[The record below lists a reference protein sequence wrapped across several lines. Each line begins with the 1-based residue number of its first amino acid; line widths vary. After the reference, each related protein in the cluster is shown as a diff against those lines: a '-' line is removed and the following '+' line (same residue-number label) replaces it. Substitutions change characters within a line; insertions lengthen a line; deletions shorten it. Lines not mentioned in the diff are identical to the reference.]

1 MKTFVKTSRVR
12 TAFFAACVVLAC
24 FSALANTMRMALLM
38 DVKNHQSRATF
49 EPSKDHPGEEWLYLT
64 QAHDD
69 VEFEMRLSMSG
80 QKEQVQKGRTN
91 VDEVP
96 GVTQGVTGYKR
107 AKVETF
113 GNEPTLIIETK
124 LVRKKQQDGKEVEEK
139 EESLQRLPLQFKSKS
154 ATLEDL
160 KAGKTVEFQ
169 ITKAGLK
176 NLVQQAKTKTE
187 AGMNVKA
194 EGEGAKVSIS
204 SSVGFLDS
212 SHKGVVFISARKIQ
226 YEAPP
231 MRVHAEGK
239 LRVSGAEFK

>member
-1 MKTFVKTSRVR
+1 MKMRVKTSSVR
-12 TAFFAACVVLAC
+12 AALLAVCVVLAY
-24 FSALANTMRMALLM
+24 SLAPAKTMRMALMM

-69 VEFEMRLSMSG
+69 IEFEMRFSMSG
-80 QKEQVQKGRTN
+80 QKEQVQKGRTD

-96 GVTQGVTGYKR
+96 GVTGGVTGYKR
-107 AKVETF
+107 AKLETF
-113 GNEPTLIIETK
+113 GNEMTLVIETK
-124 LVRKKQQDGKEVEEK
+124 LVSKKKQDGKDVEEK
-139 EESLQRLPLQFKSKS
+139 EENLERIPLQFKNRSS
-154 ATLEDL
+154 TLEGI

-169 ITKAGLK
+169 ITQAGLK
-176 NLVQQAKTKTE
+176 SLLQRAKTKTE

-194 EGEGAKVSIS
+194 EGEGAKASIS
-204 SSVGFLDS
+204 SSAWFLGS
-212 SHKGVVFISARKIQ
+212 SRKGAVFISVRKVQ

-239 LRVSGAEFK
+239 LRVSGAEFN